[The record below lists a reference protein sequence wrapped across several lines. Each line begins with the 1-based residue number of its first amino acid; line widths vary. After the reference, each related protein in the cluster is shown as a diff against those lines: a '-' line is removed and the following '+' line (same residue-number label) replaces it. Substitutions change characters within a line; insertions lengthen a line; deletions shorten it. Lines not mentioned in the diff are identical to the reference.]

1 MKDRNKV
8 VLGLSG
14 GVDST
19 ASALILKEKGMEVHA
34 LYFDVT
40 KEGNEYAKRRAGEV
54 CEQLNIS
61 FKYVNAYE
69 RFEEL
74 IIKPFCSEYE
84 NGRTPMPCMVCNP
97 YVKWYVLKQYADEI
111 GAYYL
116 SSGHY
121 ASLKEVDG
129 IYYIQKSP
137 NFRKDQS
144 YMLARLG
151 QDILSR
157 IIFPLSSFTDKKDVK
172 EYVENHGIHI
182 PETLGESQDI
192 CFISGD
198 YRDFLA
204 KRDIL
209 SKKGNFLDEN
219 GKIIGSHT
227 GHTSFTVGQGKG
239 FGMGFNKKVYVKRI
253 DPDTGDI
260 YLCEDKDLYS
270 KIVGIKICNFA
281 KYGEIDYIPEE
292 YINDLFEVKIRYA
305 AKPSLAKITAGE
317 SKGTALLTFDDA
329 QRGPTP
335 GQYAVLYKNDLVIG
349 CGIIY

>member
-1 MKDRNKV
+1 MDKNKV

-14 GVDST
+14 GIDST
-19 ASALILKEKGMEVHA
+19 ASALLLKEKGMEVHA

-40 KEGNEYAKRRAGEV
+40 EDGNEYARNRAEELCKEIG
-54 CEQLNIS
+54 ID
-61 FKYVNAYE
+61 FKYVDIHE
-69 RFEEL
+69 RFEEI
-74 IIKPFCSEYE
+74 IIKPFCKEYE

-97 YVKWYVLKQYADEI
+97 YIKWRVLKEYADEI

-121 ASLKEVDG
+121 GRIEEKDG
-129 IYYIQKSP
+129 VYYVRRSP
-137 NFRKDQS
+137 NQKKDQS

-151 QDILSR
+151 QEILSR
-157 IIFPLSSFTDKKDVK
+157 IIFPLSEFTDKKDVK
-172 EYVENHGIHI
+172 AYVEDHGISI

-204 KRDIL
+204 QRDIL
-209 SKKGNFLDEN
+209 SKEGNFIGEN
-219 GKIIGSHT
+219 GEILGKHNGHT
-227 GHTSFTVGQGKG
+227 GFTIGQGKG
-239 FGMGFNKKVYVKRI
+239 FGMGFNKKVYVKKI
-253 DPDTGDI
+253 DPESGDI

-270 KIVGIKICNFA
+270 KLIGIKICNFA

-292 YINDLFEVKIRYA
+292 YLGQTFEVKIRYA
-305 AKPSLAKITAGE
+305 AKPALAVLTE
-317 SKGTALLTFDDA
+317 STNKGMAVLSFEDA

-335 GQYAVLYKNDLVIG
+335 GQYAVLYKDDLVIG